1 MKKKKSNIGRHA
13 NNNRNGYFFVAP
25 YAIVFV
31 IFILIP
37 VILAAVLSFTN
48 FNAIEWP
55 SWVGFL
61 NYITLI
67 TSDEVFMYCPTR
79 LYMRLL

>member
-1 MKKKKSNIGRHA
+1 MSETKIQEAPQKKKKNKIAKRE
-13 NNNRNGYFFVAP
+13 NNKNGYLFVAP
-25 YAIVFV
+25 YAIIFA

-37 VILAAVLSFTN
+37 VLLAVVLSFTN

-61 NYITLI
+61 ITL
-67 TSDEVFMYCPTR
+67 S
-79 LYMRLL
+79 L

>member
-1 MKKKKSNIGRHA
+1 MKRKLSEIKKEEAPLTGKKPKNKIAKRE
-13 NNNRNGYFFVAP
+13 NNKNGYLFVAP
-25 YAIVFV
+25 YAIVFT

-55 SWVGFL
+55 SWV
-61 NYITLI
+61 
-67 TSDEVFMYCPTR
+67 
-79 LYMRLL
+79 